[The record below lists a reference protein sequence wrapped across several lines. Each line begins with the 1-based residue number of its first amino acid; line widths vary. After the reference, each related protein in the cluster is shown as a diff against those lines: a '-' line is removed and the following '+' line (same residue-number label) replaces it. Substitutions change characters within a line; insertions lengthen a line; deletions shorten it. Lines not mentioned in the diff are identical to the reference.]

1 MITKTKKNNTKTKKN
16 NTKTKKNNTK
26 TKKNNTKTKK
36 NNSKQKKYIKNN
48 SKRGGGNF
56 LNKLSGQVFS
66 NTCKKKLTY
75 NGIGSQTFKTTKRSI
90 SRFQQGNQSNP
101 DLLTLIYNNRTPNQI
116 TINNSTL
123 NTIYESSK
131 LSTAPHIQVNNMNH
145 FLLVMILPGNEN
157 RKPKLLWA
165 KNFKNRS
172 SSIAIINYLLPK
184 QKKLPIGSIYKVVFK
199 LYRYPGT
206 IKEPFKLEDSIT
218 IKRKV
223 AMQRLNTY
231 LINNNMLNSVAIS
244 YLISVKKDAQKSM
257 NSILKLT
264 S

>member
-1 MITKTKKNNTKTKKN
+1 MITKTKKMITKTKKNNTKPKKYNTKPKKYNTKPKKN
-16 NTKTKKNNTK
+16 NIKP
-26 TKKNNTKTKK
+26 KK
-36 NNSKQKKYIKNN
+36 NNSKNN
-48 SKRGGGNF
+48 SKRGGGKF
-56 LNKLSGQVFS
+56 LNTLSRKMFY
-66 NTCKKKLTY
+66 NTGKTNLSY
-75 NGIGSQTFKTTKRSI
+75 RGIGSQAFRNTKRSI
-90 SRFQQGNQSNP
+90 SSFQQGNKANP

-131 LSTAPHIQVNNMNH
+131 LSTAPHVQVNNMNH

-199 LYRYPGT
+199 LYRYPET
-206 IKEPFKLEDSIT
+206 IKEPFKLEDSLT
-218 IKRKV
+218 IKRKI

-231 LINNNMLNSVAIS
+231 LINNNMLNLIATSYIIS
-244 YLISVKKDAQKSM
+244 IKKDAQKSM
-257 NSILKLT
+257 NSIFTL
-264 S
+264 

>member
-1 MITKTKKNNTKTKKN
+1 MITKTKKYNTKTKKY
-16 NTKTKKNNTK
+16 NTKTKKYNTK
-26 TKKNNTKTKK
+26 PKKNNIKPKK
-36 NNSKQKKYIKNN
+36 NNSKNN
-48 SKRGGGNF
+48 SKRGGGEF
-56 LNKLSGQVFS
+56 LNTLSRKMFY
-66 NTCKKKLTY
+66 NTGKKKLNYT
-75 NGIGSQTFKTTKRSI
+75 GIGSQAFRNTKKSIRS
-90 SRFQQGNQSNP
+90 FQQGNQSNP

-131 LSTAPHIQVNNMNH
+131 LSTAPHVQVNNMNH
-145 FLLVMILPGNEN
+145 FLLVMILLGNEN

-199 LYRYPGT
+199 LYRYPET
-206 IKEPFKLEDSIT
+206 IKEPFKLEDSLT
-218 IKRKV
+218 IKRKI

-231 LINNNMLNSVAIS
+231 LINNNMLNSIATS
-244 YLISVKKDAQKSM
+244 YLINIKKYAQKSM
-257 NSILKLT
+257 NSIFNL
-264 S
+264 

>member
-1 MITKTKKNNTKTKKN
+1 MI
-16 NTKTKKNNTK
+16 TKTKKNNTK

-66 NTCKKKLTY
+66 NTGKKNLSY
-75 NGIGSQTFKTTKRSI
+75 RGIGSQTFKNTKRSI

-172 SSIAIINYLLPK
+172 SSIAIINYIIPK
-184 QKKLPIGSIYKVVFK
+184 QKKYPIGSI
-199 LYRYPGT
+199 
-206 IKEPFKLEDSIT
+206 
-218 IKRKV
+218 
-223 AMQRLNTY
+223 
-231 LINNNMLNSVAIS
+231 
-244 YLISVKKDAQKSM
+244 
-257 NSILKLT
+257 
-264 S
+264 

>member
-1 MITKTKKNNTKTKKN
+1 MITKTKKYNTKTKKY
-16 NTKTKKNNTK
+16 NTKTKKYNTK
-26 TKKNNTKTKK
+26 TKKYNTKTKK
-36 NNSKQKKYIKNN
+36 YNSKQKKYSKNN

-56 LNKLSGQVFS
+56 LNTLSGPIFS
-66 NTCKKKLTY
+66 NKGEKNLSY
-75 NGIGSQTFKTTKRSI
+75 RGIGSQAFRNTKRSI
-90 SRFQQGNQSNP
+90 SSFQQGNKANP

-131 LSTAPHIQVNNMNH
+131 LSTAPHVQVNNMNH

-199 LYRYPGT
+199 LYRYPET
-206 IKEPFKLEDSIT
+206 IKEPFKLEDSLT
-218 IKRKV
+218 IKRKI

-231 LINNNMLNSVAIS
+231 LINNNMLNSIATS
-244 YLISVKKDAQKSM
+244 YLINIKKYAQKSM
-257 NSILKLT
+257 NSIFNL
-264 S
+264 

>member
-1 MITKTKKNNTKTKKN
+1 MITKTKKYNTKTKKY
-16 NTKTKKNNTK
+16 
-26 TKKNNTKTKK
+26 
-36 NNSKQKKYIKNN
+36 NSKQKKYSKNN

-56 LNKLSGQVFS
+56 LNTLSEKVFS
-66 NTCKKKLTY
+66 NKGEKKLNYT
-75 NGIGSQTFKTTKRSI
+75 GIGSQTFKNTKRSI
-90 SRFQQGNQSNP
+90 SSFQQGNKANP

-131 LSTAPHIQVNNMNH
+131 LSTAPHVQVNNMNH

-199 LYRYPGT
+199 LYRYPET
-206 IKEPFKLEDSIT
+206 IKEPFKLEDSLT
-218 IKRKV
+218 IKRKI

-231 LINNNMLNSVAIS
+231 LINNNMLNLIATSYIIS
-244 YLISVKKDAQKSM
+244 IKKDAQKSM
-257 NSILKLT
+257 NSIFTL
-264 S
+264 

>member
-1 MITKTKKNNTKTKKN
+1 MIIKTKKYNTKTKKY
-16 NTKTKKNNTK
+16 NTKTKKYNTK
-26 TKKNNTKTKK
+26 TKKY
-36 NNSKQKKYIKNN
+36 NSKNN
-48 SKRGGGNF
+48 SKRGGGKF
-56 LNKLSGQVFS
+56 LSKLSGQVFS
-66 NTCKKKLTY
+66 NTGKKNLSY
-75 NGIGSQTFKTTKRSI
+75 RGIGSQAFRNTKKSIRS
-90 SRFQQGNQSNP
+90 FQQGNQSNP

-131 LSTAPHIQVNNMNH
+131 LSTAPHVQVNNMNH

-199 LYRYPGT
+199 LYRYPET

-223 AMQRLNTY
+223 AMQKLNTY

-244 YLISVKKDAQKSM
+244 YLISVKKDAQKTM

>member
-1 MITKTKKNNTKTKKN
+1 MITKTKKMITKTKQNNTKPKKYNTKPKKYNTKQKN
-16 NTKTKKNNTK
+16 NTKPKQ
-26 TKKNNTKTKK
+26 
-36 NNSKQKKYIKNN
+36 NSKNN
-48 SKRGGGNF
+48 SKRGGGKF
-56 LNKLSGQVFS
+56 LSNLSKQVFS
-66 NTCKKKLTY
+66 NTGKKKLSY
-75 NGIGSQTFKTTKRSI
+75 RGIGSQAFRNTKKSIRS
-90 SRFQQGNQSNP
+90 FQQGNQSNP

-131 LSTAPHIQVNNMNH
+131 LSTAPHVQVNNMNH
-145 FLLVMILPGNEN
+145 FLLVMILPGDEQK
-157 RKPKLLWA
+157 KPKLLWA

-199 LYRYPGT
+199 LYRYPET

-223 AMQRLNTY
+223 AMQKLNTY
-231 LINNNMLNSVAIS
+231 LINNNMLNSVATS
-244 YLISVKKDAQKSM
+244 YLISVKKDAQKTM

>member
-1 MITKTKKNNTKTKKN
+1 MITKTKKYNTKTKKY
-16 NTKTKKNNTK
+16 NTKTKKY
-26 TKKNNTKTKK
+26 
-36 NNSKQKKYIKNN
+36 NSKQKKYSKNN

-56 LNKLSGQVFS
+56 LNTLSEKVFS
-66 NTCKKKLTY
+66 NKGEKKLNYT
-75 NGIGSQTFKTTKRSI
+75 GIGSQTFKNTKRSI
-90 SRFQQGNQSNP
+90 SSFQQGNKANP

-131 LSTAPHIQVNNMNH
+131 LSTAPHVQVNNMNH

-199 LYRYPGT
+199 LYRYPET
-206 IKEPFKLEDSIT
+206 IKEPFKLEDSLT
-218 IKRKV
+218 IKRKI

-231 LINNNMLNSVAIS
+231 LINNNMLNLIATSYIIS
-244 YLISVKKDAQKSM
+244 IKKDAQKSM
-257 NSILKLT
+257 NSIFTL
-264 S
+264 

>member
-1 MITKTKKNNTKTKKN
+1 MITKTKKNNTKTKKY
-16 NTKTKKNNTK
+16 NTKTKKYNTK
-26 TKKNNTKTKK
+26 TKKY
-36 NNSKQKKYIKNN
+36 NSKNN
-48 SKRGGGNF
+48 SKRGGGKF
-56 LNKLSGQVFS
+56 LSKLSGQVFS
-66 NTCKKKLTY
+66 NTGKKNLSY
-75 NGIGSQTFKTTKRSI
+75 RGIGSQAFRNTKKSIRS
-90 SRFQQGNQSNP
+90 FQQGNQSNP

-131 LSTAPHIQVNNMNH
+131 LSTAPHVQVNNMNH

-199 LYRYPGT
+199 LYRYPET

-223 AMQRLNTY
+223 AMQKLNTY

-244 YLISVKKDAQKSM
+244 YLISVKKDAQKTM